1 MARGDSTIKIYRRL
15 GKKRYLNGKHIYEHE
30 RIHVPIPSKL
40 HEKVKPFLNQPLKI
54 KIAKKN
60 GDLVITLH
68 PVKTFRHAE

>member
-1 MARGDSTIKIYRRL
+1 MVRGDSTVEIYRRL

-30 RIHVPIPSKL
+30 RIHVPIPSRL
-40 HEKVKPFLNQPLKI
+40 DEKTKTFLNQPLKI
-54 KIAKKN
+54 DLANKN

>member
-1 MARGDSTIKIYRRL
+1 MVRGDSTVKIYRRL

-40 HEKVKPFLNQPLKI
+40 HEKIKPFLNQPLKI
-54 KIAKKN
+54 KVANQN

>member
-1 MARGDSTIKIYRRL
+1 MVRGDSTVKIYRRL
-15 GKKRYLNGKHIYEHE
+15 GKKRCLNGKHIYEHE

-40 HEKVKPFLNQPLKI
+40 HEKIKPFLNQLLKI
-54 KIAKKN
+54 KIANQN